1 MNPLSFLGLNFK
13 LTGTFSSPR
22 VDFQRRVTGSG
33 HWMTE
38 GESYRKIV
46 KEGQGDVGRELTVV
60 AVKAN
65 KVSGKLLFQE
75 ACDFL
80 FTQQ

>member
-1 MNPLSFLGLNFK
+1 
-13 LTGTFSSPR
+13 
-22 VDFQRRVTGSG
+22 
-33 HWMTE
+33 MTE